1 MYGIFDE
8 FINQF
13 RENIHNRICPTDS
26 YKQFFNECNNYVL
39 ISLKKTENKPVG
51 IKQIIRMI
59 GLFPIDKQNFEL
71 PHDPTKNFTF
81 AIMSE
86 LSKSLEDVIN
96 CLTKDEWDLF
106 KEGLGT
112 LLCIQLLSKST
123 GKSSANPLELLLNEA
138 IESARL
144 DIVKIA
150 LRFFKNIGKDP
161 PESIWFE
168 LLVLDSPEGLIYNNR
183 MQDIS
188 FETYLKCATKIVP
201 MLAKRGDYINY
212 LSPHFDHRIKNKQFF
227 SKCTH

>member
-161 PESIWFE
+161 PESIWYARH
-168 LLVLDSPEGLIYNNR
+168 I
-183 MQDIS
+183 I
-188 FETYLKCATKIVP
+188 
-201 MLAKRGDYINY
+201 
-212 LSPHFDHRIKNKQFF
+212 
-227 SKCTH
+227 